1 MRHTL
6 RKHLNPGT
14 AAIMSIPNQRTVY
27 LNGQYIPENEAMIPF
42 RDRGVKYGD
51 AVFDTTRTFGHKIFK
66 LQEHLERLY
75 RSLRYLRID
84 PGLSLP
90 EMAKVTEEVVARNLP
105 LIGKDED
112 LWVSQRITRGI
123 VDPNERSAWPDYV
136 GPTVIVECL
145 PLPLATRAKL
155 YRDGIEAYVP
165 ATRRTSP
172 SMQSPR
178 AKTHNYLN
186 LILADLEVSA
196 QNPEGFAVM
205 LDENGN
211 ICEGRGSNVFMVTQ
225 GELWTPQ
232 ERYVLPGIS
241 RQTVI
246 ELAEKIGVPCRE
258 KDFDLFDAYNGD
270 EFFISSTS
278 FCICPVRSLNGVAF
292 AAGAIPGPVTKR
304 LMDAYVDLVGYD
316 WVGQYTRYPVID
328 TPRV

>member
-1 MRHTL
+1 M
-6 RKHLNPGT
+6 N
-14 AAIMSIPNQRTVY
+14 IPNQRTVY
-27 LNGQYIPENEAMIPF
+27 LNGKFIPENEAVLPF

-66 LQEHLERLY
+66 LTEHLERLY

-84 PGLSLP
+84 PGLSIE
-90 EMAKVTEEVVARNLP
+90 EMARITEEVVERNLP
-105 LIGKDED
+105 LIAADED

-123 VDPNERSAWPDYV
+123 IDPNERSAWPDYV
-136 GPTVIVECL
+136 GPTVIVESL

-155 YRDGIEAYVP
+155 YRDGIDAIVP

-172 SMQSPR
+172 SMMSPR

-186 LILADLEVSA
+186 LIMADLEVSA
-196 QNPEGFAVM
+196 QNPEAFAVM

-211 ICEGRGSNVFMVTQ
+211 ICEGRGSNVFMVTG

-246 ELAEKIGVPCRE
+246 ELAEAAGIVCRE
-258 KDFDLFDAYNGD
+258 KDFDLFDVYNGD

-278 FCICPVRSLNGVAF
+278 FCICPVRSLNGALFGDGSV
-292 AAGAIPGPVTKR
+292 PGPVTKR

-316 WVGQYTRYPVID
+316 WISQYRRYPVTD
-328 TPRV
+328 ALRV